1 MSQLSAGRLQPTSSR
16 VSQSIQTDPTVRE
29 QLDKE
34 GREDDVEGPEE
45 GVSDGG
51 GPAGGAC
58 RLPSPWLGCRLSAD
72 WKTCQVTLAPPTHST
87 TPELEPPPK
96 TTSIFSWKLST
107 CCPAYTEV

>member
-29 QLDKE
+29 QLDKEE

-72 WKTCQVTLAPPTHST
+72 WKTCQVTLAPPTHPPIST
-87 TPELEPPPK
+87 TEESLMPTLCH
-96 TTSIFSWKLST
+96 T
-107 CCPAYTEV
+107 